1 MRSHLPNGKIP
12 GSWRM
17 NWSWTRRRPGFQL
30 EQASIGFQVRD
41 GDDTKTKLV
50 AGRVKGDIQ
59 EMGFLEL
66 DGQLDG
72 DMRKGKRVCTL
83 SSAVGCW
90 ITVLVTEIRD
100 PRSRAVWVKMMISV
114 WDSLNWSFYR
124 FVQLTVGY

>member
-30 EQASIGFQVRD
+30 EQTSIGFQVRD

-50 AGRVKGDIQ
+50 AVRVKGDIQ
-59 EMGFLEL
+59 EMGFMEL
-66 DGQLDG
+66 DGQLDD

-100 PRSRAVWVKMMISV
+100 PISRAVWVKMMISV

-124 FVQLTVGY
+124 VVQLTVG